1 MSASDDQ
8 QARTRTYEWTDPAAM
23 ADGAAGMS
31 GLEFLEYMRER
42 NLIAPIAATLDFWA
56 TEFSEGRAVFS
67 STPAEFHYNP
77 IGTVHGGYSATLLDS
92 AMGCAVHTTLPAGQA
107 YTTLEFKINLVRP
120 LTASAGQVDCEGWV
134 VHRGGRVATAEGRIV
149 DASGKIYAHG
159 STTCL
164 IFKAPAAASAGE
176 EGP

>member
-1 MSASDDQ
+1 MSTTDET
-8 QARTRTYEWTDPAAM
+8 RTRSYEWTDPAAM
-23 ADGAAGMS
+23 ASGGAGMS
-31 GLEFLEYMRER
+31 GLEFLKYMQER
-42 NLIAPIAATLDFWA
+42 NLIAPIAATLDFRA
-56 TEFSEGRAVFS
+56 SEFSEGRAVFS
-67 STPAEFHYNP
+67 GTPAEFHYNP

-164 IFKAPAAASAGE
+164 IFKVPAAASAGE